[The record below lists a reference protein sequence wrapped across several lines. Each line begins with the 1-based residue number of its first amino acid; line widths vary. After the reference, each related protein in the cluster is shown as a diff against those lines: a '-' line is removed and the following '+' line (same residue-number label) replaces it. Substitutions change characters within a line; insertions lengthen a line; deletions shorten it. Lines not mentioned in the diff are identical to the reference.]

1 MIDLFFQE
9 VLFWKE
15 DLMKKL
21 FTCESVCEGHPDK
34 VCDQISD
41 AFVDAILKED
51 ENARIAI
58 ESVASYDTLYLT
70 GEVHAKCS
78 IDYEKIARAKIKEI
92 GYDDERWG
100 FEYDKIKVIQKIHE
114 QSGDIRQGVEKED
127 EMGAGDQGMMF
138 GYATNESENYMPLAY
153 DLATKLAMK
162 LADVRKNTLDYL
174 GPDGKSQVTVE
185 YDENDQIKRI
195 EAIVL
200 SNQHDEKIALD
211 DLRNDLKK
219 YVIDEVIPS
228 DLIDEDTKIYI
239 NPTGKFVIG
248 GPVGDSGL
256 TGRKIIVDTYGG
268 YCMHGGGAFSGK
280 DPSKVDRSAAY
291 YLRYIAK
298 NLVAAGLCDKVML
311 QAAYVIGVSHPV
323 SIFVDTEGSEH
334 VALDKIYEVIEH
346 SFDLSVKHIIEELH
360 LTKQSYQYLASYGH
374 FGRND
379 IAPAYERL
387 DKVEAIKEY
396 INR

>member
-298 NLVAAGLCDKVML
+298 NLVAAGLCDRVML

-323 SIFVDTEGSEH
+323 SIFVNTESSEH

-346 SFDLSVKHIIEELH
+346 FFDLSVKHIIEELQ

-379 IAPAYERL
+379 IAPTYERL

>member
-1 MIDLFFQE
+1 
-9 VLFWKE
+9 
-15 DLMKKL
+15 MKKL

-127 EMGAGDQGMMF
+127 ELGAGDQGMMF
-138 GYATNESENYMPLAY
+138 GYATNETENYMPLAY

-298 NLVAAGLCDKVML
+298 NLVAAGLCDRVML

-323 SIFVDTEGSEH
+323 SIFVNTESSEH

-346 SFDLSVKHIIEELH
+346 FFDLSVKHIIEELQ

-379 IAPAYERL
+379 IAPTYERL

>member
-1 MIDLFFQE
+1 
-9 VLFWKE
+9 
-15 DLMKKL
+15 MKKL

-298 NLVAAGLCDKVML
+298 NLVAAGLCDRVML

-323 SIFVDTEGSEH
+323 SIFVNTESSEH

-346 SFDLSVKHIIEELH
+346 FFDLSVKHIIEELQ

-379 IAPAYERL
+379 IAPTYERL

>member
-298 NLVAAGLCDKVML
+298 NLVAAGLCDRVML

-323 SIFVDTEGSEH
+323 SIFVNTESSEH
-334 VALDKIYEVIEH
+334 VALEKIYEVIEH
-346 SFDLSVKHIIEELH
+346 FFDLSVKHIIEELQ

-379 IAPAYERL
+379 IAPTYERL

>member
-1 MIDLFFQE
+1 
-9 VLFWKE
+9 
-15 DLMKKL
+15 MKKL

-100 FEYDKIKVIQKIHE
+100 FKYDKIKVIQKIHE

-200 SNQHDEKIALD
+200 SNQHDEKVALD

-298 NLVAAGLCDKVML
+298 NLVAAGLCDRVML

-323 SIFVDTEGSEH
+323 SIFVDTENSEH
-334 VALDKIYEVIEH
+334 VSLDKIYEVIERF
-346 SFDLSVKHIIEELH
+346 FDLSVKHIIEELH

>member
-1 MIDLFFQE
+1 
-9 VLFWKE
+9 
-15 DLMKKL
+15 MKKL

-346 SFDLSVKHIIEELH
+346 FFDLSVKHIIEELH